1 MNNHSVLDMPAG
13 RRRARRVPSPARRD
27 AILAAAIDVFAERGF
42 FPAQVADVASR
53 AGVAAG
59 TVYLYFKG
67 KDDLLASIFDRAV
80 RSALE
85 QGRDLLSSVAD
96 PAARLRRFAEL
107 HLSRLGGNPA
117 LAAVLLVEMRQSA
130 KFMDGLSSARQ
141 REYVG
146 LIRETIAL
154 GQARG
159 DFRNDVSPALCAK
172 IFLGALDEMAMSW
185 ILTDRTYAL
194 QTDAAALVDLFVHGV
209 QRQPPARV
217 AILKT
222 GRA

>member
-1 MNNHSVLDMPAG
+1 MAAR
-13 RRRARRVPSPARRD
+13 RRRARRIPSPARRE

-42 FPAQVADVASR
+42 FAAQVADVASR

-59 TVYLYFKG
+59 TVYLYFKN
-67 KDDLLASIFDRAV
+67 KDDLLASIFDRTV
-80 RSALE
+80 RNALE
-85 QGRDLLSSVAD
+85 QVRNLLSSVAD

-117 LAAVLLVEMRQSA
+117 LAVVLLVEMRSSA
-130 KFMDGLSSARQ
+130 TFMDGFSSGRL

-146 LIRETIAL
+146 LIRDTIAL

-159 DFRNDVSPALCAK
+159 DFRSDVSPALCAK
-172 IFLGALDEMAMSW
+172 MFLGALDEMAMSW

-194 QTDAAALVDLFVHGV
+194 ETDAASLVDLFVHGV
-209 QRQPPARV
+209 QRQPAARG